1 MKHVEHYA
9 PADRSVPMLRMN
21 MVTSLD
27 GAAWVD
33 GRAGGLGGPE
43 DQALMQVL
51 RMFADVILV
60 GAGTVRVEGYSGE
73 LIDEEHKRW
82 RVEHGL
88 SELPRLEVVSRSRMP
103 LEELLGQLA
112 DEGVTQILCE
122 GGPHLFASLAALDKI
137 DELCLTVGPLL
148 VGPGPG
154 RITAGAA
161 HPVRRMK
168 LVHAIPDS
176 GFLFLRYA
184 CHEDE

>member
-1 MKHVEHYA
+1 MKYVDEYA

-21 MVTSLD
+21 MVSSLD

-60 GAGTVRVEGYSGE
+60 GAGTVRVEGYRGE
-73 LIDEEHKRW
+73 LIGEEHKRW
-82 RVEHGL
+82 RADRGL
-88 SELPRLEVVSRSRMP
+88 PELPRLEVVSRSRMP
-103 LEELLGQLA
+103 LEQLLARLA
-112 DEGVTQILCE
+112 AEGVTQILCE
-122 GGPHLFASLAALDKI
+122 GGPHLFGSLAVLDKI
-137 DELCLTVGPLL
+137 DELCLTIGPLL

-154 RITAGAA
+154 RITAGAPHA
-161 HPVRRMK
+161 VRRMR
-168 LVHAIPDS
+168 LVHAIPDD

-184 CHEDE
+184 R

>member
-1 MKHVEHYA
+1 MRYVDEYA
-9 PADRSVPMLRMN
+9 PADRAVPMLRMN

-33 GRAGGLGGPE
+33 GRAGGLGSPE

-60 GAGTVRVEGYSGE
+60 GAGTVRVEGYEGD
-73 LIDEEHKRW
+73 LIGEEHKQW

-88 SELPRLEVVSRSRMP
+88 PELPRLEVVSRSRMP
-103 LEELLGQLA
+103 LEELLARLEA
-112 DEGVTQILCE
+112 EGVTQILCE
-122 GGPHLFASLAALDKI
+122 GGPHLFGSLAALDMI

-161 HPVRRMK
+161 HPVRRMS
-168 LVHAIPDS
+168 LVHAIPD
-176 GFLFLRYA
+176 GDFLFLRYT
-184 CHEDE
+184 CREDE